1 MVHQTNMK
9 NHGFTGGASFGL
21 AYTIVWRIH
30 PKPRR
35 CDEQPFVIEQLYPCT
50 SQEWLWSGFRDI
62 NPIAASSPSY
72 RFLLEP
78 LLQAGCANI
87 FQPLG
92 VGEFIILVGIAC
104 EVLHSFDVHLLWPA
118 LPDKM
123 HLDERP
129 LYSFLLHFIHPCTVN
144 TISKSTSLHDPTQDA
159 A

>member
-78 LLQAGCANI
+78 LLQAG
-87 FQPLG
+87 
-92 VGEFIILVGIAC
+92 
-104 EVLHSFDVHLLWPA
+104 D
-118 LPDKM
+118 
-123 HLDERP
+123 R
-129 LYSFLLHFIHPCTVN
+129 
-144 TISKSTSLHDPTQDA
+144 KSTRLNSSHQIISYAVFCLKKKKHVHA
-159 A
+159 AVAA